1 MRADAPSSLPVA
13 GKRWMSVSTVSHKRP
28 AKMRRAMVTY
38 GRAAFDWTDDSSPHV
53 GQGSSASSVSVGV
66 WSAGRDQKSP
76 LRRCFKS
83 RPPLEKQLRPGL
95 TPVTGLPSPEP
106 PLAAL
111 AKPAR
116 NHRHVRNWARTQI
129 LCVAPLCKTPGDDFW
144 VHDSIFIDGALP
156 GTPRRTEVAGGS
168 RLPRESAK
176 RRADAAKVQQE
187 EFDCPPTGN
196 YS

>member
-1 MRADAPSSLPVA
+1 
-13 GKRWMSVSTVSHKRP
+13 
-28 AKMRRAMVTY
+28 MVTF
-38 GRAAFDWTDDSSPHV
+38 GRAAFDWTDCSGPHV

-83 RPPLEKQLRPGL
+83 RPPLEKQLRPGS

-116 NHRHVRNWARTQI
+116 NHRHVRNWARTHV
-129 LCVAPLCKTPGDDFW
+129 LCVAPFCKTSNLEIPFVTTISCG
-144 VHDSIFIDGALP
+144 VPLGRYL
-156 GTPRRTEVAGGS
+156 G
-168 RLPRESAK
+168 REAPEPPPSPQPTSANG
-176 RRADAAKVQQE
+176 AAKAALVQPE

-196 YS
+196 DT